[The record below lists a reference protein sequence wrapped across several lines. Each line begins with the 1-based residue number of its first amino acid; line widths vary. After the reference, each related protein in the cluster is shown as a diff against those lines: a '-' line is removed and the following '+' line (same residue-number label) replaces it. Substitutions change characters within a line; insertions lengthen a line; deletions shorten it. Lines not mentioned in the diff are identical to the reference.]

1 MEYTVNE
8 LHELFDTLDLIEEL
22 SQEYEYFDNN
32 QLNHRADVLRFE
44 FMDKNMK
51 SQNSKM
57 IYQYFIEHLDELK
70 PYEKKKLQ
78 QVSDYFLKNKY
89 AQKYFGETFN
99 NLQNELKEKWSEYL
113 TPKLFEFSFEKDLDN
128 IRLFYSD
135 YYAEKFHLHS
145 PNYKEILTYLY
156 GKDFVC
162 SCCRQLN
169 NYQKKIIQFYKNTIL
184 SKNIPTSAEVCDL
197 MLTQQQASDFFNFF
211 LNQVSDLAK
220 TYTITAEF
228 HQKAKVIKNNHKIY
242 IYLSS
247 YHSFSISLF
256 EFLELFGEAYSKIF
270 NKTDSSTSEEN
281 LNYKKQAF
289 SYYAALLPI
298 VSIDIAK
305 IISDFFVNI
314 GTPREV
320 SNVIF
325 KNFLA
330 IRRNPVS
337 LYNINMIQ
345 IFLIDLI
352 AAELE
357 EKWFDGEI
365 TSRELLIQWE
375 ELMDEYFVK
384 VSFNKFEISIK
395 IFHLLLEGL
404 GFPLLRIGIL
414 LSLFEHGMLNEHYN
428 HPLQSLLNHFRNHSL
443 GQWIPDELF
452 LTPHTVKEE
461 AVQYLLFHLSQLYHH
476 VYS

>member
-1 MEYTVNE
+1 MQYTVNE
-8 LHELFDTLDLIEEL
+8 LHELFDTMDLMEEL
-22 SQEYEYFDNN
+22 SQEYECFDNN
-32 QLNHRADVLRFE
+32 QWNHRSDLFRFE
-44 FMDKNMK
+44 FMDQNMK
-51 SQNSKM
+51 SQNSRM
-57 IYQYFIEHLDELK
+57 VYQYFIEHLDELK
-70 PYEKKKLQ
+70 PYEKKKIQ
-78 QVSDYFLKNKY
+78 KISDYYLKDKI
-89 AQKYFGETFN
+89 AKKYFEKNFQTA
-99 NLQNELKEKWSEYL
+99 QHELKEKWSEYL

-135 YYAEKFHLHS
+135 YYSEKFHLHS

-162 SCCRQLN
+162 SCCGQLN

-298 VSIDIAK
+298 VSLDIAK

-337 LYNINMIQ
+337 LCNINMIQ
-345 IFLIDLI
+345 IFLIDMI
-352 AAELE
+352 AGELE

-365 TSRELLIQWE
+365 SSRELLVKWE
-375 ELMDEYFVK
+375 ELMVEYFGK
-384 VSFNKFEISIK
+384 TSFNKIEISIRT
-395 IFHLLLEGL
+395 FRLLLEGL
-404 GFPLLRIGIL
+404 GIPLLRIGIL
-414 LSLFEHGMLNEHYN
+414 LSLFEHGMLNEHYH
-428 HPLQSLLNHFRNHSL
+428 HPLQSLLEHFRNHSL
-443 GQWIPDELF
+443 ESWCPNEQF
-452 LTPHTVKEE
+452 LTPHTIKEE
-461 AVQYLLFHLSQLYHH
+461 TVQYLIFHHSQVYHQ
-476 VYS
+476 VYG

>member
-1 MEYTVNE
+1 MQYTVNE
-8 LHELFDTLDLIEEL
+8 LHELFDTMDLMEEL
-22 SQEYEYFDNN
+22 SQEYECFDNN
-32 QLNHRADVLRFE
+32 QWNHRSDLFRFE
-44 FMDKNMK
+44 FMDQNMK
-51 SQNSKM
+51 SQNSRM
-57 IYQYFIEHLDELK
+57 VYQYFIEHLDELK
-70 PYEKKKLQ
+70 PYEKKKIQ
-78 QVSDYFLKNKY
+78 KISDYYLKDKI
-89 AQKYFGETFN
+89 AKKYFEKNFQTA
-99 NLQNELKEKWSEYL
+99 QHELKEKWSEYL
-113 TPKLFEFSFEKDLDN
+113 TPKLLELSFEKDLET

-135 YYAEKFHLHS
+135 YYAEKFKLPS
-145 PNYKEILTYLY
+145 PTYQDILTHLY

-162 SCCRQLN
+162 SCCEQLKK
-169 NYQKKIIQFYKNTIL
+169 QREKIIQFYQKIIL
-184 SKNIPTSAEVCDL
+184 SKNIPTNAEVCDL
-197 MLTQQQASDFFNFF
+197 MITQQQASDFFQFF
-211 LNQVSDLAK
+211 LNQVRDL
-220 TYTITAEF
+220 TNSYTITVEF
-228 HQKAKVIKNNHKIY
+228 HQKAKVIKNNYKIY
-242 IYLSS
+242 IYLSP

-270 NKTDSSTSEEN
+270 NKTDNSTSEEN

-289 SYYAALLPI
+289 SYYAAVLPI

-320 SNVIF
+320 SNVLV

-337 LYNINMIQ
+337 LCNINVLQ
-345 IFLIDLI
+345 LFLIDMI

-428 HPLQSLLNHFRNHSL
+428 HPLQSLLEHFRNHSL

-452 LTPHTVKEE
+452 LTPHTIKEE
-461 AVQYLLFHLSQLYHH
+461 TVQYLIFHHSQVYHQ
-476 VYS
+476 VYG

>member
-1 MEYTVNE
+1 
-8 LHELFDTLDLIEEL
+8 
-22 SQEYEYFDNN
+22 
-32 QLNHRADVLRFE
+32 
-44 FMDKNMK
+44 
-51 SQNSKM
+51 M
-57 IYQYFIEHLDELK
+57 I
-70 PYEKKKLQ
+70 
-78 QVSDYFLKNKY
+78 
-89 AQKYFGETFN
+89 
-99 NLQNELKEKWSEYL
+99 SE
-113 TPKLFEFSFEKDLDN
+113 
-128 IRLFYSD
+128 
-135 YYAEKFHLHS
+135 
-145 PNYKEILTYLY
+145 
-156 GKDFVC
+156 
-162 SCCRQLN
+162 
-169 NYQKKIIQFYKNTIL
+169 
-184 SKNIPTSAEVCDL
+184 
-197 MLTQQQASDFFNFF
+197 
-211 LNQVSDLAK
+211 
-220 TYTITAEF
+220 
-228 HQKAKVIKNNHKIY
+228 
-242 IYLSS
+242 
-247 YHSFSISLF
+247 
-256 EFLELFGEAYSKIF
+256 
-270 NKTDSSTSEEN
+270 
-281 LNYKKQAF
+281 
-289 SYYAALLPI
+289 
-298 VSIDIAK
+298 
-305 IISDFFVNI
+305 FFVNI

-404 GFPLLRIGIL
+404 GLPLLRIGIL
-414 LSLFEHGMLNEHYN
+414 LSLFEHGMLNEHYH
-428 HPLQSLLNHFRNHSL
+428 HPLQSLLEHFRNHSL

-461 AVQYLLFHLSQLYHH
+461 TVQYLLFHLSQLYHH

>member
-1 MEYTVNE
+1 MGYTVNE

-22 SQEYEYFDNN
+22 SQEYEHFDNN

-51 SQNSKM
+51 SQNSRM
-57 IYQYFIEHLDELK
+57 VYQYFIEHLDELK

-78 QVSDYFLKNKY
+78 QVSDYYLKNKY

-128 IRLFYSD
+128 IRLFYTD
-135 YYAEKFHLHS
+135 YYSEKFHLQS

-162 SCCRQLN
+162 SCCGQVN
-169 NYQKKIIQFYKNTIL
+169 KHHDKIIQFYKNTIL
-184 SKNIPTSAEVCDL
+184 SKNIPTNAEVCDL
-197 MLTQQQASDFFNFF
+197 KITQQQASKFFSFF
-211 LNQVSDLAK
+211 LYQVRDLTK
-220 TYTITAEF
+220 SYTITVIF
-228 HQKAKVIKNNHKIY
+228 HQKDKVIKNNHKIY
-242 IYLSS
+242 IYLSP

-270 NKTDSSTSEEN
+270 NKKDKNMSGDN
-281 LNYKKQAF
+281 LNYKRKAF
-289 SYYAALLPI
+289 CYYSALLPLI
-298 VSIDIAK
+298 SLDISQM
-305 IISDFFVNI
+305 ISEFFVNI
-314 GTPREV
+314 GTPKEI
-320 SNVIF
+320 SNVLL

-330 IRRNPVS
+330 IRRNPISVC
-337 LYNINMIQ
+337 NINVIQ
-345 IFLIDLI
+345 LFLIDLI

-384 VSFNKFEISIK
+384 ASFNQFEISIK

-404 GFPLLRIGIL
+404 GLPLLRIGIL
-414 LSLFEHGMLNEHYN
+414 LSLFEHGMLNEHYH
-428 HPLQSLLNHFRNHSL
+428 HPLQSLLEHFRNHSL

-461 AVQYLLFHLSQLYHH
+461 TVQYLLFHLSQLYHH

>member
-1 MEYTVNE
+1 MGYTVNE

-22 SQEYEYFDNN
+22 SQEYEHFDNN

-51 SQNSKM
+51 SQNSRM
-57 IYQYFIEHLDELK
+57 VYQYFIEHLDELK

-78 QVSDYFLKNKY
+78 QVSDYYLKNKY

-128 IRLFYSD
+128 IRLFYTD
-135 YYAEKFHLHS
+135 YYSEKFHLQS

-162 SCCRQLN
+162 SCCGQVN
-169 NYQKKIIQFYKNTIL
+169 KHHDKIIQFYKNTIL
-184 SKNIPTSAEVCDL
+184 SKNIPTNAEVCDL
-197 MLTQQQASDFFNFF
+197 KITQQQASKFFSFF
-211 LNQVSDLAK
+211 LYQVRDLTK
-220 TYTITAEF
+220 SYTITVIF

-242 IYLSS
+242 IYLSP

-270 NKTDSSTSEEN
+270 NKKDKNMSGDN
-281 LNYKKQAF
+281 LNYKRKAF
-289 SYYAALLPI
+289 CYYSALLPLI
-298 VSIDIAK
+298 SLDISQM
-305 IISDFFVNI
+305 ISEFFVNI
-314 GTPREV
+314 GTPKEI
-320 SNVIF
+320 SNVLL

-330 IRRNPVS
+330 IRRNPISVC
-337 LYNINMIQ
+337 NINVIQ
-345 IFLIDLI
+345 LFLIDLI

-384 VSFNKFEISIK
+384 ASFNQFEISIK

-404 GFPLLRIGIL
+404 GLPLLRIGIL
-414 LSLFEHGMLNEHYN
+414 LSLFEHGMLNEHYH
-428 HPLQSLLNHFRNHSL
+428 HPLQSLLEHFRNHSL

-461 AVQYLLFHLSQLYHH
+461 TVQYLLFHLSQLYHH

>member
-1 MEYTVNE
+1 
-8 LHELFDTLDLIEEL
+8 
-22 SQEYEYFDNN
+22 
-32 QLNHRADVLRFE
+32 
-44 FMDKNMK
+44 
-51 SQNSKM
+51 
-57 IYQYFIEHLDELK
+57 
-70 PYEKKKLQ
+70 
-78 QVSDYFLKNKY
+78 
-89 AQKYFGETFN
+89 
-99 NLQNELKEKWSEYL
+99 
-113 TPKLFEFSFEKDLDN
+113 
-128 IRLFYSD
+128 
-135 YYAEKFHLHS
+135 
-145 PNYKEILTYLY
+145 
-156 GKDFVC
+156 
-162 SCCRQLN
+162 
-169 NYQKKIIQFYKNTIL
+169 
-184 SKNIPTSAEVCDL
+184 

-298 VSIDIAK
+298 VSLDIAK

-384 VSFNKFEISIK
+384 VSFNKFEISIR
-395 IFHLLLEGL
+395 IFNSLLEGL
-404 GFPLLRIGIL
+404 GFQLLRI
-414 LSLFEHGMLNEHYN
+414 
-428 HPLQSLLNHFRNHSL
+428 
-443 GQWIPDELF
+443 
-452 LTPHTVKEE
+452 
-461 AVQYLLFHLSQLYHH
+461 
-476 VYS
+476 

>member
-1 MEYTVNE
+1 MQYTVNE
-8 LHELFDTLDLIEEL
+8 LHELFDTMDLMEEL
-22 SQEYEYFDNN
+22 SQEYECFDNN
-32 QLNHRADVLRFE
+32 QWNHRSDLFRFE
-44 FMDKNMK
+44 FMDQNMK
-51 SQNSKM
+51 SQNSRM
-57 IYQYFIEHLDELK
+57 VYQYFIEHLDELK
-70 PYEKKKLQ
+70 PYEKKKIQ
-78 QVSDYFLKNKY
+78 KISDYYLKDKI
-89 AQKYFGETFN
+89 AKKYFEKNFQTA
-99 NLQNELKEKWSEYL
+99 QHELKEKWSEYL
-113 TPKLFEFSFEKDLDN
+113 TPKLLELSFEKDLET

-135 YYAEKFHLHS
+135 YYAEKFKLPS
-145 PNYKEILTYLY
+145 PTYQDILTHLY

-162 SCCRQLN
+162 SCCEQLKK
-169 NYQKKIIQFYKNTIL
+169 QREKIIQFYQKIIL
-184 SKNIPTSAEVCDL
+184 SKNIPTNAEVCDL
-197 MLTQQQASDFFNFF
+197 MITQQQASDFFQFF
-211 LNQVSDLAK
+211 LNQVRDL
-220 TYTITAEF
+220 TNSYTITVEF
-228 HQKAKVIKNNHKIY
+228 HQKAKVIKNNYKIY
-242 IYLSS
+242 IYLSP

-270 NKTDSSTSEEN
+270 YKTDENVSEEN
-281 LNYKKQAF
+281 LKYQKQALC
-289 SYYAALLPI
+289 YYAALLPI
-298 VSIDIAK
+298 VSLDIAK

-375 ELMDEYFVK
+375 ELMDKYFVK
-384 VSFNKFEISIK
+384 VSFNKFEISIR
-395 IFHLLLEGL
+395 IFHSLLEGL

-461 AVQYLLFHLSQLYHH
+461 TVQYLLFHLSQLYHH

>member
-1 MEYTVNE
+1 MGYTVNE

-22 SQEYEYFDNN
+22 SQEYEHFDNN

-51 SQNSKM
+51 SQNSRM
-57 IYQYFIEHLDELK
+57 VYQYFIEHLDELK

-78 QVSDYFLKNKY
+78 QVSDYYLKNKY

-128 IRLFYSD
+128 IRLFYTD
-135 YYAEKFHLHS
+135 YYSEKFHLQS

-162 SCCRQLN
+162 SCCGQVN
-169 NYQKKIIQFYKNTIL
+169 KHHDKIIQFYKNTIL
-184 SKNIPTSAEVCDL
+184 SKNIPTNAEVCDL
-197 MLTQQQASDFFNFF
+197 KITQQQASKFFSFF
-211 LNQVSDLAK
+211 LYQVRDLTK
-220 TYTITAEF
+220 SYTITVIF

-242 IYLSS
+242 IYLSP

-270 NKTDSSTSEEN
+270 NKKDKNMSGDN
-281 LNYKKQAF
+281 LNYKRKAF
-289 SYYAALLPI
+289 CYYSALLPLI
-298 VSIDIAK
+298 SLDISQM
-305 IISDFFVNI
+305 ISEFFVNI
-314 GTPREV
+314 GTPKEI
-320 SNVIF
+320 SNVLL

-330 IRRNPVS
+330 IRRNPISVC
-337 LYNINMIQ
+337 NINVIQ
-345 IFLIDLI
+345 LFLIDLI

-384 VSFNKFEISIK
+384 ASFNQFEISIK

-404 GFPLLRIGIL
+404 GLPLLRIGIL
-414 LSLFEHGMLNEHYN
+414 LSLFEHGMLNEHYH
-428 HPLQSLLNHFRNHSL
+428 HPLQSLLEHFRNHSL

-461 AVQYLLFHLSQLYHH
+461 TVQYLLFHLSQLYHN

>member
-1 MEYTVNE
+1 
-8 LHELFDTLDLIEEL
+8 
-22 SQEYEYFDNN
+22 
-32 QLNHRADVLRFE
+32 
-44 FMDKNMK
+44 MK
-51 SQNSKM
+51 
-57 IYQYFIEHLDELK
+57 
-70 PYEKKKLQ
+70 KKKLQ
-78 QVSDYFLKNKY
+78 QVSDYYLKNKY

-113 TPKLFEFSFEKDLDN
+113 TPKLLELSFEKDLET

-135 YYAEKFHLHS
+135 YYAEKFKLPS
-145 PNYKEILTYLY
+145 PTYQDILTHLY

-162 SCCRQLN
+162 SCCEQLKK
-169 NYQKKIIQFYKNTIL
+169 QREKIIQFYQKIIL
-184 SKNIPTSAEVCDL
+184 SKNIPTNAEVCDL
-197 MLTQQQASDFFNFF
+197 MITQQQASDFFQFF
-211 LNQVSDLAK
+211 LNQVRDL
-220 TYTITAEF
+220 TNSYTITAEF
-228 HQKAKVIKNNHKIY
+228 HQKAKVMKNNHKIY
-242 IYLSS
+242 IYLSP

-289 SYYAALLPI
+289 SYYAAVLPI

-320 SNVIF
+320 SNVLV

-337 LYNINMIQ
+337 LCNINVLQ
-345 IFLIDLI
+345 LFLIDMI
-352 AAELE
+352 AGELE

-365 TSRELLIQWE
+365 SSRELLVKWE
-375 ELMDEYFVK
+375 ELMVEYFGK
-384 VSFNKFEISIK
+384 TSFNKIEISIR
-395 IFHLLLEGL
+395 IVHLLLEGL
-404 GFPLLRIGIL
+404 GIPLLRIGIL

-443 GQWIPDELF
+443 ESWCPNEQF
-452 LTPHTVKEE
+452 LTPHTIKEE
-461 AVQYLLFHLSQLYHH
+461 TVQYLIFHHSQVYHQ
-476 VYS
+476 VYG